1 MVHLTGVSG
10 EKIENQMSD
19 QGNFFTISGIK
30 YKKAAAK
37 REHVSKVV
45 KKSSFSVNNS
55 TCEECR

>member
-10 EKIENQMSD
+10 EEIENEMSD

-30 YKKAAAK
+30 YKKAAAE

-45 KKSSFSVNNS
+45 NKSSFRVNNS